1 MELTDA
7 LRIPLDP
14 SIVAESL
21 DDGALLRA
29 SLENCESLERRP
41 GGEYALILTVPVGP
55 LRGRYEVRMH
65 RANPVG
71 VGEAATLDAGRQLSR
86 TLNLK
91 ASAAGVGS
99 LRGQIT
105 IELEADADGAA
116 DGAKGVDSAGG
127 QLAAKHDGK
136 PGGDGE
142 GATRVQY
149 AIWATL
155 TGPLAE
161 LAPRQVENALQEL
174 ADDFFAEFSAVL
186 QAKYGRGPNRA
197 RSGTGRR
204 QHVFLRPINL
214 ASLARRAASSE
225 ALEGVSRRAG
235 DALVGQRNGEGLDR
249 RKPQAMPAW
258 AWAAAFAVGAALLYV
273 LHRLE

>member
-29 SLENCESLERRP
+29 SLENCESFERRP
-41 GGEYALILTVPVGP
+41 GGEYALVVTVPVGP
-55 LRGRYEVRMH
+55 LRGRYDVRMH
-65 RANPVG
+65 MMTSPGGAYGG
-71 VGEAATLDAGRQLSR
+71 VPAGGEHRLSR

-99 LRGQIT
+99 LRGQVT
-105 IELEADADGAA
+105 IELEADSERADEQTSARGSTKA
-116 DGAKGVDSAGG
+116 GVDDA
-127 QLAAKHDGK
+127 
-136 PGGDGE
+136 

-161 LAPRQVENALQEL
+161 LAPRQVENALQAL

-186 QAKYGRGPNRA
+186 QAKYGKGPNRA
-197 RSGTGRR
+197 RSGAAHR
-204 QHVFLRPINL
+204 QHVFLRPI
-214 ASLARRAASSE
+214 SLAG
-225 ALEGVSRRAG
+225 LSRRTASTDPLDPASRRSG
-235 DALVGQRNGEGLDR
+235 DAMIGQRGAESLGR
-249 RKPQAMPAW
+249 RRPQAMPAW
-258 AWAAAFAVGAALLYV
+258 AWAAAFAVGIALLYL
-273 LHRLE
+273 LHRFE

>member
-29 SLENCESLERRP
+29 SLENCESFERRP
-41 GGEYALILTVPVGP
+41 GGEYALVMTVPVGP

-65 RANPVG
+65 MTSARG
-71 VGEAATLDAGRQLSR
+71 VHDDAPAGNDRRLSR

-99 LRGQIT
+99 LRGQVT
-105 IELEADADGAA
+105 IELEADADNA
-116 DGAKGVDSAGG
+116 DREAGPR
-127 QLAAKHDGK
+127 ANER
-136 PGGDGE
+136 GGRE
-142 GATRVQY
+142 ASATRVQY

-161 LAPRQVENALQEL
+161 LAPRQVENALQAL
-174 ADDFFAEFSAVL
+174 AEDFFAEFSAVL
-186 QAKYGRGPNRA
+186 QAKYGKGPNRS
-197 RSGTGRR
+197 RSGTGHR
-204 QHVFLRPINL
+204 QHVFLRPISL
-214 ASLARRAASSE
+214 AGLARRSASSE
-225 ALEGVSRRAG
+225 PLDGAPRRPG
-235 DALVGQRNGEGLDR
+235 DALVGQRGAEGLGR

-258 AWAAAFAVGAALLYV
+258 AWTVAFALGVALLYL

>member
-29 SLENCESLERRP
+29 SLENCESFERRP
-41 GGEYALILTVPVGP
+41 GGEYALVVTVPVGP

-65 RANPVG
+65 MTSPGG
-71 VGEAATLDAGRQLSR
+71 VDGGVPASGAHRLSR

-99 LRGQIT
+99 LRGQVT
-105 IELEADADGAA
+105 IELEADAEHA
-116 DGAKGVDSAGG
+116 DGQAGARDSAKAGG
-127 QLAAKHDGK
+127 
-136 PGGDGE
+136 GGAS
-142 GATRVQY
+142 ATRVQY

-161 LAPRQVENALQEL
+161 LAPRQVENALQAL

-186 QAKYGRGPNRA
+186 QAKYGKGPNRA
-197 RSGTGRR
+197 RSGAARR
-204 QHVFLRPINL
+204 QHVFLRPISL
-214 ASLARRAASSE
+214 AGLARRTASTDPLDAAS
-225 ALEGVSRRAG
+225 RRSG
-235 DALVGQRNGEGLDR
+235 DAVIGQRGAEGLGR
-249 RKPQAMPAW
+249 RRPQSMPAW
-258 AWAAAFAVGAALLYV
+258 AWGAAFAVGIALLYL
-273 LHRLE
+273 LHRFE